1 MLELRSDDF
10 SSREFIEYFKSTL
23 ASGATALG
31 IVQHPDLAVAGEVAF
46 ILRLKSMP
54 VVSQSR

>member
-1 MLELRSDDF
+1 MILARGK
-10 SSREFIEYFKSTL
+10 FIEYFKSTL

-31 IVQHPDLAVAGEVAF
+31 SVQHPALAVAGEVAF
-46 ILRLKSMP
+46 ILRLKSML